1 MKKGI
6 IRGNRCKVRRR
17 EVRREKKD
25 REKDVDMEE
34 RKKRRSNCNSRSSK
48 LTMGPV
54 LSSFQSSKYCL
65 LKHVYSKLTH
75 R

>member
-1 MKKGI
+1 M
-6 IRGNRCKVRRR
+6 IRGS
-17 EVRREKKD
+17 RREKKD
-25 REKDVDMEE
+25 KAKEADMEE
-34 RKKRRSNCNSRSSK
+34 WKRRMTNSNSNSRSSK